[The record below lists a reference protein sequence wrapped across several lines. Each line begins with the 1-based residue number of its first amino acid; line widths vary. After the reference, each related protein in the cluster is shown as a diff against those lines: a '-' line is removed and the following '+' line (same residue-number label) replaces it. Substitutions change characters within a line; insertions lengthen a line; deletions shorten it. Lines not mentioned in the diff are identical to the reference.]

1 MKVQVNVLINT
12 EINPEDFLEEDEV
25 LVGSEEYE
33 NDEEGLDAV
42 TEEMVMERYR
52 DQIDE
57 GSESLDDLLQTC
69 DDYTVTVS
77 VADEDGKSHLWT
89 EKLSESQVA
98 FMNSLIEQI
107 PVQFG
112 AREAF
117 VNTLQKLAE
126 AR

>member
-57 GSESLDDLLQTC
+57 GSESLDELLQNC
-69 DDYTVTVS
+69 EDYTVTV
-77 VADEDGKSHLWT
+77 
-89 EKLSESQVA
+89 
-98 FMNSLIEQI
+98 
-107 PVQFG
+107 
-112 AREAF
+112 
-117 VNTLQKLAE
+117 KLAE